1 MSIYG
6 SAVKNPVTTIMLFM
20 AVIVFGIFS
29 LIKLP
34 IDFYPEM
41 EFPAIMVFTSY
52 SGANASD
59 VERNISEPLESSLNT
74 VSDVKQITST
84 SRDNVSVVTLEFEYG
99 TSLDAAANDV
109 RDALSLV
116 TSFLPEGAEDPVIFK
131 FSTNMM
137 PILFYAVTAEESY
150 AGIENELEEKIV
162 NPLNRIE
169 GVGAISLM
177 GVPTREVGINI
188 DPRRMEAYNLTIEQI
203 GSILTA
209 ENLNM
214 PSGNIEMGEMNYP
227 LRVQGEFA
235 ESDQIK
241 NIVVG
246 NYQGRTIRLK
256 DVATVNDSIRD
267 SNYEE
272 KINGRPG
279 ISMMVQK
286 QSGANSVKIA
296 RQINKELAELQKQLP
311 SDVKISTIWDT
322 SEFITDS
329 ISNLT
334 ETLLF
339 AFIFVVLVVLFFL
352 GRWRAT
358 FIIVLTIPISL
369 IAAFIYLQV
378 SGNTINII
386 SLSALSIAI
395 GMVVDDAI
403 VVLENISK
411 HIERG
416 STPREAAIYAT
427 NEVWLAVIASTLTI
441 IAVFFPMTM
450 VSGMMGVMFQ
460 QLGWIVTITIG
471 ASAIAAITLT
481 PMLSSRMLKL
491 ESKKKKPGQFSHD
504 RTVLPLLNKLDDF
517 YVKTL
522 NWCLHH
528 KRLVILSSM
537 AVFAVSIILAVMFVK
552 TEFIPQSDQGQLT
565 VAIEVQAGVR
575 VDETAKI
582 ARKIDAFIDEKIPE
596 KDLVST
602 SAGSDDN
609 AGFTALFQNSGSN
622 IINITLALVKPS
634 QRERTVFEIA
644 EQMRSYL
651 ATIPEIVKYSVTM
664 DDGGMGGS
672 TNSVDVEIYGYDFD
686 ETTALANQVAERI
699 GKLEG
704 AREVLISREKS
715 KPELRI
721 TLDQDKMSQN
731 GLNTATV
738 STMIRNRIV
747 GLTASQFRESGN
759 EYDIVVRFEENFR
772 NSISD
777 IENIAIPSAKGIVRL
792 GEISKIEEFWSPP
805 NVERKR
811 RERVVTVSVTPYKV
825 ALGEMATNVKAEI
838 DKMDIP
844 TGVMVDVGGAYEDL
858 TESITDLMMLL
869 LVSLILVYIV
879 MASQFESFKMP
890 LIIMASIP
898 FSFTG
903 VILALVLTNT
913 TLSVIAMLGAIM
925 LVGIVV
931 KNAIVLVDMTNLMR
945 DRDLE
950 LDEAIKRAGRSR
962 LRPVL
967 MTTATTILGMLPL
980 ALSQGEG
987 SEIWR
992 PMGIAVI
999 GGLAVSTLVTLVIV
1013 PVIYRVVVR
1022 RSEQRRKKE
1031 TEELEFMEA

>member
-1 MSIYG
+1 MSLYG
-6 SAVKNPVTTIMLFM
+6 SAVKKPVTTIMLFVG
-20 AVIVFGIFS
+20 VIVFGLYS
-29 LIKLP
+29 LAKLP

-52 SGANASD
+52 TGANASD

-74 VSDVKQITST
+74 VSDIKQITST

-99 TSLDAAANDV
+99 TNLDAAANDV
-109 RDALSLV
+109 RDALSMVSSL
-116 TSFLPEGAEDPVIFK
+116 LPEGSEDPVIFK
-131 FSTNMM
+131 FNTNMM
-137 PILFYAVTAEESY
+137 PILFYAVTAGDSY
-150 AGIENELEEKIV
+150 AGIEDMLEEKIV

-169 GVGAISLM
+169 GVGAISLL
-177 GVPTREVGINI
+177 GVPKREVSINI
-188 DPRRMEAYNLTIEQI
+188 DPRRMEAYNVTIEQI
-203 GSILTA
+203 GSVLAA
-209 ENLNM
+209 ENLNTPAGM
-214 PSGNIEMGEMNYP
+214 VEMGEMSYP

-241 NIVVG
+241 NIVIG
-246 NYQGRTIRLK
+246 NYQGKIVRVR
-256 DVATVNDSIRD
+256 DVATVRDSIAD
-267 SNYEE
+267 MKYEE
-272 KINGRPG
+272 KINGQPG

-286 QSGANSVKIA
+286 QSGANTVKIA
-296 RQINKELAELQKQLP
+296 REFNKELAVLEKQLP
-311 SDVKISTIWDT
+311 SDVKISIIWDT
-322 SEFITDS
+322 SDYITDS
-329 ISNLT
+329 INNLT
-334 ETLLF
+334 EALLF

-369 IAAFIYLQV
+369 IAAFIYLLV

-416 STPREAAIYAT
+416 STPREASIYAT
-427 NEVWLAVIASTLTI
+427 NEVWLAVIAATMTI

-471 ASAIAAITLT
+471 ASALAAITIT
-481 PMLSSRMLKL
+481 PMLSSKLLKL
-491 ESKKKKPGQFSHD
+491 ESKRKKTSRFSHEK
-504 RTVLPLLNKLDDF
+504 LIAPFLNRIDDF

-522 NWCLHH
+522 NWSLHH
-528 KRLVILSSM
+528 KRIVTFSAITLFIVSVLLA
-537 AVFAVSIILAVMFVK
+537 AVFLK
-552 TEFIPQSDQGQLT
+552 TEFIPQSDQGQLS
-565 VAIEVQAGVR
+565 VEIELQAGVR
-575 VDETAKI
+575 FDETSKI
-582 ARKIDAFIDEKIPE
+582 ARKIDAFIEENIPE
-596 KDLVST
+596 KSIASV

-609 AGFTALFQNSGSN
+609 AGFTALFMNSGSN
-622 IINITLALVKPS
+622 IINVTLALTKPS
-634 QRERTVFEIA
+634 ERKRTDLEIA
-644 EQMRSYL
+644 EVMRKYL
-651 ATIPEIVKYSVTM
+651 ATLPEIVKYSVTTG
-664 DDGGMGGS
+664 DQGMGGS
-672 TNSVDVEIYGYDFD
+672 TNTVDVEIYGYNFD
-686 ETTALANQVAERI
+686 VTTALANEVLEKVK
-699 GKLEG
+699 KLEG
-704 AREVLISREKS
+704 AREVSISREKS

-721 TLDQDKMSQN
+721 TLDQDKLSQH
-731 GLNTATV
+731 GLNTAMV
-738 STMIRNRIV
+738 SSIIRNRIV
-747 GLTASQFRESGN
+747 GLTASQYRESGN
-759 EYDIVVRFEENFR
+759 EYDMVVRFDEEFR
-772 NSISD
+772 SSITD
-777 IENIAIPSAKGIVRL
+777 IQNIAIPTVAGIVRL
-792 GEISKIEEFWSPP
+792 GEIGKIEEFWSPP

-811 RERVVTVSVTPYKV
+811 RERLVTVSVTPYKV
-825 ALGEMATNVKAEI
+825 PLGEMATNVQAEL

-844 TGVMVDVGGAYEDL
+844 SGVMVDVGGAYEDL
-858 TESITDLMMLL
+858 TESMADLAMLL

-879 MASQFESFKMP
+879 MAAQFESLKMP

-903 VILALVLTNT
+903 VILALLITNT

-931 KNAIVLVDMTNLMR
+931 KNAIVLIDMTNLMR
-945 DRDLE
+945 DRNAE
-950 LDEAIKRAGRSR
+950 LDDAIKSAGRSR

-992 PMGIAVI
+992 PMGVAVI
-999 GGLAVSTLVTLVIV
+999 GGLAISTIVTLVIV
-1013 PVIYRVVVR
+1013 PVIYRYVVR
-1022 RSEQRRKKE
+1022 RSEQRKSRE